1 MVMQNNVN
9 ITFGTEA
16 LLRFS
21 KELHAKD
28 YSSLFLL
35 VDTHTQEF
43 CLPGFVSQ
51 TGLTDLEVL
60 VMEAGEEHKTL
71 QTCENLWNQL
81 SERGADR
88 NSALINLGGGVVTD
102 LGGFVACTFKRGIDF
117 YNLPTTLLAMV
128 DASVGG
134 KTGIDLGALKNQIG
148 IIEEPKQV
156 LIDAQW
162 LQTLPQ
168 EELRSGFAEM
178 LKHGLISNKDYWEQ
192 LKSLPKLEA
201 ATLAEFI
208 KPSVAIKKQVVLE
221 DPREK
226 HLRKI
231 LNFGHT
237 LGHAIESYY
246 LTHPEKKRL
255 LHGEAIAIGMV
266 MEAYLGVS
274 CCSFSNIAA
283 EEIKKTFAQFYPPVE
298 IDAQDREGIL
308 ELLRHDKKNKAGRV
322 NFVLLKSIGVPEIDV
337 EVPQELFTQAFEF
350 YGNS

>member
-246 LTHPEKKRL
+246 LTHPIKKRL

-274 CCSFSNIAA
+274 CCSFSNVAA

>member
-21 KELHAKD
+21 KELQAKD

-43 CLPGFVSQ
+43 CFPGFVSQ

-102 LGGFVACTFKRGIDF
+102 LGGFVACTVTRGIDF

-246 LTHPEKKRL
+246 LTHPQKKRL

-274 CCSFSNIAA
+274 CCSFSNVAA

>member
-16 LLRFS
+16 LLRFT
-21 KELHAKD
+21 KELQAKD

-43 CLPGFVSQ
+43 CLPRFVSQ
-51 TGLTDLEVL
+51 TGLTQLEVL

-274 CCSFSNIAA
+274 CCSFSNVAA

-337 EVPQELFTQAFEF
+337 EVPQELFSQAFEF

>member
-1 MVMQNNVN
+1 MVMQNKVN

-21 KELHAKD
+21 KELQAKD

-51 TGLTDLEVL
+51 TGLTQLEVL
-60 VMEAGEEHKTL
+60 VMEPGEEHKTL

-156 LIDAQW
+156 IIDAQW

-274 CCSFSNIAA
+274 CCSFSNVAA

>member
-16 LLRFS
+16 LLRFT
-21 KELHAKD
+21 KELQAKD

-51 TGLTDLEVL
+51 TGLTQLEVL

-274 CCSFSNIAA
+274 CCSFSNVAA

>member
-1 MVMQNNVN
+1 MVMQNKVN

-21 KELHAKD
+21 KELQAKD

-51 TGLTDLEVL
+51 TGLTQLEVL
-60 VMEAGEEHKTL
+60 VMEPGEEHKTL

-102 LGGFVACTFKRGIDF
+102 LGGFVACAFKRGIDF

-246 LTHPEKKRL
+246 LTHPIKKRL

-274 CCSFSNIAA
+274 CCSFSNVAA

>member
-21 KELHAKD
+21 KELQAKD

-117 YNLPTTLLAMV
+117 YNLPTTLLSMV

-246 LTHPEKKRL
+246 LTHPQKKRL

-274 CCSFSNIAA
+274 CCSFSNVAA

>member
-16 LLRFS
+16 LLRFP
-21 KELHAKD
+21 KELQAKD

-51 TGLTDLEVL
+51 TGLTQLEVL
-60 VMEAGEEHKTL
+60 VMEPGEEHKTL

-81 SERGADR
+81 SECGADR
-88 NSALINLGGGVVTD
+88 ISALINLGGGVVTD

-274 CCSFSNIAA
+274 CCSFSNVAA

>member
-21 KELHAKD
+21 KELQAKD

-246 LTHPEKKRL
+246 LTHPQKNRL

-274 CCSFSNIAA
+274 CCSFSNVAA

>member
-1 MVMQNNVN
+1 MVMQNKVN

-21 KELHAKD
+21 KELQAKD

-51 TGLTDLEVL
+51 TGLTQLEVL
-60 VMEAGEEHKTL
+60 VMEPGEEHKTL

-102 LGGFVACTFKRGIDF
+102 LGGFVACAFKRGIDF

-274 CCSFSNIAA
+274 CCSFSNVAA

>member
-21 KELHAKD
+21 KELQAKD

-274 CCSFSNIAA
+274 CCSFSNVAA
-283 EEIKKTFAQFYPPVE
+283 EEIKKTFAQFYPSVE

>member
-1 MVMQNNVN
+1 MVMQNKVN

-21 KELHAKD
+21 KELQAKD

-51 TGLTDLEVL
+51 TGLTQLEVL
-60 VMEAGEEHKTL
+60 VMEPGEEHKTL

-117 YNLPTTLLAMV
+117 YNLPTTLLSMV

-274 CCSFSNIAA
+274 CCSFSNVAA

>member
-21 KELHAKD
+21 KELQAKD

-51 TGLTDLEVL
+51 TGLTQLEVL

-274 CCSFSNIAA
+274 CCSFSNVAA

>member
-1 MVMQNNVN
+1 MVMQNKVN

-21 KELHAKD
+21 KELQAKD

-51 TGLTDLEVL
+51 TGLTQLEVL
-60 VMEAGEEHKTL
+60 VMEPGEEHKTL

-102 LGGFVACTFKRGIDF
+102 LGGFVACAFKRGIDF

-221 DPREK
+221 DPRER

-274 CCSFSNIAA
+274 CCSFSNVAA

>member
-21 KELHAKD
+21 KELQAKD

-231 LNFGHT
+231 LNFGHS

-246 LTHPEKKRL
+246 LTHPQKNRL

-274 CCSFSNIAA
+274 CCSFSNVAA
-283 EEIKKTFAQFYPPVE
+283 EEIKKTFAQFYPSVE

>member
-1 MVMQNNVN
+1 MVMQNKVN

-16 LLRFS
+16 LLRFT
-21 KELHAKD
+21 KELQAKD

-43 CLPGFVSQ
+43 CLPGFMSQ
-51 TGLTDLEVL
+51 TGLTQLEVL

-102 LGGFVACTFKRGIDF
+102 LGGFVACAFKRGIDF

-274 CCSFSNIAA
+274 CCSFSNVAA

>member
-21 KELHAKD
+21 KELQAKD

-51 TGLTDLEVL
+51 TGLTQLEVL

-246 LTHPEKKRL
+246 LTHPQKNRL

-274 CCSFSNIAA
+274 CCSFSNVAA
-283 EEIKKTFAQFYPPVE
+283 EEIKKTFAQFYPSVE

>member
-1 MVMQNNVN
+1 MVMQNKVN

-21 KELHAKD
+21 KELQAKD

-51 TGLTDLEVL
+51 TGLTQLEVL
-60 VMEAGEEHKTL
+60 VMEPGEEHKTL

-102 LGGFVACTFKRGIDF
+102 LGGFVACAFKRGIDF

-156 LIDAQW
+156 IIDAQW

-274 CCSFSNIAA
+274 CCSFSNVAA

>member
-21 KELHAKD
+21 KELQAKD

-43 CLPGFVSQ
+43 CLPSFVSQ
-51 TGLTDLEVL
+51 TGLTQLEVL

-246 LTHPEKKRL
+246 LTHPQKNRL

-274 CCSFSNIAA
+274 CCSFSNVAA
-283 EEIKKTFAQFYPPVE
+283 EEIKKTFAQFYPSVE